1 MLRLR
6 FERRGA
12 RTVLAGQ
19 RMTPP
24 LQVMAPMERADG
36 SAYAVLLNNGGGLVG
51 GDSMRIEIEL
61 GAGSRVA
68 ITTAS
73 AGKVYRSAGAAATHE
88 TIIRIGTG
96 ARLDYLPDHLIPHAD
111 AALVQRLS
119 VVMERGSR
127 AILYAAMAAG
137 RIARKERFAFR
148 RIEDS
153 TGVWYGGRPILLSRA
168 ILEPATRTLG
178 GAGLMENFDYLASM
192 VVAGESSGEWGA
204 IASGIRKR
212 LEIGELNGGASPLA
226 ADGCLVRWM
235 APGAEALRR
244 SAAAIHAGAAML
256 AFGESSLALRK

>member
-1 MLRLR
+1 
-6 FERRGA
+6 
-12 RTVLAGQ
+12 
-19 RMTPP
+19 MTPP

-36 SAYAVLLNNGGGLVG
+36 SAYVVLLNNGGGLVG

-88 TIIRIGTG
+88 TIIHLGAG
-96 ARLDYLPDHLIPHAD
+96 ARLDYLPDHLIPYAD

-119 VVMERGSR
+119 VVMERGSH
-127 AILYAAMAAG
+127 AIFYAAMAAG
-137 RIARKERFAFR
+137 RIGRGERFAFR

-153 TGVWYGGRPILLSRA
+153 IAVWYAGRPILLSRA
-168 ILEPATRTLG
+168 IMEPATRTLS
-178 GAGLMENFDYLASM
+178 GAGLMEDFDYIASM

-204 IASGIRKR
+204 IASGLQTR
-212 LEIGELNGGASPLA
+212 LENRELSGGASPLA

-235 APGAEALRR
+235 APGAETLRR
-244 SAAAIHAGAAML
+244 SAAQIHAEAAML